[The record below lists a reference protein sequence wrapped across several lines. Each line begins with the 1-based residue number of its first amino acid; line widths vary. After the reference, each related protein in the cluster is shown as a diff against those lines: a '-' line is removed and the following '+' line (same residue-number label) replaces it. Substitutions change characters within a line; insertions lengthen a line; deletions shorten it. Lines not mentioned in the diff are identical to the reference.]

1 MPSPLVF
8 ILASAAGVLVAAAL
22 GSGGSSGNGSR
33 TIPPPKRV
41 GRRLQSYTPPTLRAT
56 ASGAPPQRDEVPPLT
71 WSEFS
76 GELRIG
82 KMSSPGANEG
92 PGYVDVDLAE
102 LYAGGGPVRVYAD
115 AYVVDRSSSTAGS
128 TIAMVHN
135 VIQVHE
141 HTAAKRT
148 DFPPTEQAERIVRDF
163 ATSNDGLVEGVQ
175 TTDLLD
181 HNEPDPPALPRFDG
195 ESCTLGGSAAFHV
208 DDCLNRYR
216 GTTGQNQ
223 RAYEPGRTYN
233 LTLQVRDGRVFLAAR
248 VMRLPFPQDLR
259 WRVYTASEP
268 R

>member
-1 MPSPLVF
+1 MAPIIV
-8 ILASAAGVLVAAAL
+8 AGLAAL
-22 GSGGSSGNGSR
+22 AFLGLTSGGSSGGDGPR

-41 GRRLQSYTPPTLRAT
+41 GRRLQNYTPPTLRAT
-56 ASGAPPQRDEVPPLT
+56 ASGAPPQRDAVPPLT

-102 LYAGGGPVRVYAD
+102 LYAGDGPVRVYAD
-115 AYVVDRSSSTAGS
+115 AYVVDRSASTAGS
-128 TIAMVHN
+128 TIAFVHN

-141 HTAAKRT
+141 HTAAKRN
-148 DFPPTEQAERIVRDF
+148 DFPPTEQAERLVREF
-163 ATSNDGLVEGVQ
+163 STSNDGLVEGVQ
-175 TTDLLD
+175 TADLLE
-181 HNEPDPPALPRFDG
+181 HNEPDPPGLPRFDG
-195 ESCTLGGSAAFHV
+195 ESCTLGGSAAYHV

-248 VMRLPFPQDLR
+248 IMRLPFPQDLR